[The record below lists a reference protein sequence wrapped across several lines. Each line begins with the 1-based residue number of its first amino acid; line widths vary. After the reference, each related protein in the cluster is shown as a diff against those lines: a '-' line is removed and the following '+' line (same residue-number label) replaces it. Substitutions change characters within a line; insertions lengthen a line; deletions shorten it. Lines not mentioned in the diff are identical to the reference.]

1 VAEGRASVRVRLH
14 VEDRGSGPALLFLHG
29 FAGSARNWRPQI
41 RRLGDRFRTLAF
53 DLRGHAR
60 SDAPDDPAAYTLEAL
75 VDDALGVLA
84 ERGEAAADWIG
95 LSLGAAVALE
105 AALRAP
111 AAVRGLVLASI
122 PPGRG
127 AARGLAARAEAFADA
142 IERDGVEA
150 AGARFA
156 WGPGSGLDARGAALV
171 RAGFLE
177 HPPHG
182 LAHTLRGVLAGLRPV
197 ADRRAELAR
206 VAAPTRVVAGA
217 LDAASLA
224 PSRELAEAIPGA
236 RLEVVAGAGH
246 VVNLAQPGAFG
257 ALLEAFLAARPAG

>member
-1 VAEGRASVRVRLH
+1 MRLH

-29 FAGSARNWRPQI
+29 FAGSARNWRPQL
-41 RRLGDRFRTLAF
+41 RSLGGRFRTLAF

-60 SDAPDDPAAYTLEAL
+60 SDAPDDPAAYALEAF
-75 VDDALGVLA
+75 VADALDVLA
-84 ERGEAAADWIG
+84 GTGEAAAVWIG

-111 AAVRGLVLASI
+111 ASVRGLVLASI
-122 PPGRG
+122 PAGRG
-127 AARGLAARAEAFADA
+127 ATRGLAARAGAFADA
-142 IERDGVEA
+142 IEREGVEA

-182 LAHTLRGVLAGLRPV
+182 LAHTLRGAVASLPPV
-197 ADRRAELAR
+197 AERRAELAR
-206 VAAPTRVVAGA
+206 VAAPTLVVAGA

-224 PSRELAEAIPGA
+224 PSRALAAAIPGA
-236 RLEVVAGAGH
+236 RLEVVPDAGH
-246 VVNLAQPGAFG
+246 VVNLAQPEAFG
-257 ALLEAFLAARPAG
+257 ALLDAFLAELPKG